1 VIGIEL
7 SARTQVGLLGA
18 EILTLAA
25 FAVVALIKVAAG
37 DAGPESVDPS
47 IAWLN
52 PFAVDSFDALVA
64 GVLIAV
70 FIYWAGTAR

>member
-1 VIGIEL
+1 
-7 SARTQVGLLGA
+7 
-18 EILTLAA
+18 
-25 FAVVALIKVAAG
+25 VVALIKVAAG

-47 IAWLN
+47 VAWLN

-70 FIYWAGTAR
+70 FMLLWRSGHPGFFKRRPQTADPALLDERAQAPG